1 VTEERPVFHPRV
13 LVAIAAV
20 VVILAAL
27 HSATVLVIPV
37 LIAALLAVVIA
48 PLQQRLIDRGMHR
61 FVAFG
66 LVAAAT
72 VVALVAVVAILEVE
86 ITAFIA
92 DLPSYAPGIEQML
105 TNVLQAG
112 TAVGLHLTRLVNT
125 TDVVRSALSAA
136 DALTQSLL
144 SSLAEWVIVLLLVVF
159 MLFEALDLPKKIKNI
174 LGEGGATRRL
184 ADFAATLS
192 RFTRLTTVDA
202 SFTAVGDFVI
212 LLIMGVPSAL
222 LWAGLA
228 FVFSYV
234 PDVGFLMT
242 VIPPTLATFVLY
254 GTARALVVFIVMTV
268 VDSFVGIVLLPK
280 LIGERLGVAPFWGLL
295 SLVFWSWLLG
305 LAGTILAIPLT
316 ITVKFLLESS
326 SATAPLGSL
335 IAPLRERP
343 RIGSRWHQR

>member
-1 VTEERPVFHPRV
+1 
-13 LVAIAAV
+13 
-20 VVILAAL
+20 
-27 HSATVLVIPV
+27 
-37 LIAALLAVVIA
+37 
-48 PLQQRLIDRGMHR
+48 
-61 FVAFG
+61 
-66 LVAAAT
+66 
-72 VVALVAVVAILEVE
+72 
-86 ITAFIA
+86 
-92 DLPSYAPGIEQML
+92 
-105 TNVLQAG
+105 
-112 TAVGLHLTRLVNT
+112 
-125 TDVVRSALSAA
+125 
-136 DALTQSLL
+136 
-144 SSLAEWVIVLLLVVF
+144 LLVVF
-159 MLFEALDLPKKIKNI
+159 MLFEALDLPKKLKNI
-174 LGEGGATRRL
+174 LGDGPQMRRL
-184 ADFAATLS
+184 ADFASTLS

-254 GTARALVVFIVMTV
+254 GTARALVVFVVMTV

-305 LAGTILAIPLT
+305 LAGTILVIPLT

-326 SATAPLGSL
+326 PGTVPLGSL
-335 IAPLRERP
+335 IAPLRERTG
-343 RIGSRWHQR
+343 RGS